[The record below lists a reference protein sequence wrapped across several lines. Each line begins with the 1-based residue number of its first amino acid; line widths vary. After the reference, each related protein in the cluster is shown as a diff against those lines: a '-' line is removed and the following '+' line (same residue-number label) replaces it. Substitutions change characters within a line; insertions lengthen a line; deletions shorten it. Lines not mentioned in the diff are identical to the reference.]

1 MKTLISE
8 IKQKL
13 GIEGGIYIDAEIED
27 AISHID
33 RSQYFEFFKSLSGE
47 YSFLKPMDR
56 IAKVA
61 DKYRPAA
68 DNQNEAEAE
77 RLIEYC
83 RAVNNSVF
91 DDSQKYKTQFSDLIQ
106 KLKLQEMVS
115 PMDYSILSN
124 VKPYCNA
131 LDLIANINCFEN
143 SSVQLKAFVSALA
156 YKDNVM
162 SIESIKRR
170 KMILRTAK

>member
-13 GIEGGIYIDAEIED
+13 GIDGGIYIDAEIED

-33 RSQYFEFFKSLSGE
+33 RSQYFEFFKALSGE
-47 YSFLKPMDR
+47 HSFLKPMDR
-56 IAKVA
+56 IAKTA
-61 DKYRPAA
+61 EKFKPEEE
-68 DNQNEAEAE
+68 NQNEAEAK

-91 DDSQKYKTQFSDLIQ
+91 DDSQKYKTQFSDLIT
-106 KLKLQEMVS
+106 KLKLRDMVS
-115 PMDYSILSN
+115 PMDYAVLSN

-131 LDLIANINCFEN
+131 LDLIANINCYEN
-143 SSVQLKAFVSALA
+143 SAVQLKAFIAALA

-162 SIESIKRR
+162 SIESTKTR
-170 KMILRTAK
+170 KMVLRTAK